1 MDSSI
6 NKIDKTNGKSI
17 KNDIKDLNII
27 KTNNKESQNSN
38 ESTQLNSL
46 EKSQK
51 KNNYKI
57 MEEDKC
63 NIITNDEEEEL
74 IIMGE
79 NNTKEI
85 ITKGNGKKYDSIKNY
100 IHIKIIIS
108 KKGGNNL
115 ISFKKVWSKFHDLS
129 NIFVNNIFLIAE
141 NEFIICSH
149 ESIIYSK
156 YLFSNIC
163 KNDKI
168 TIYEKSYIGG
178 ILINN
183 YLIALTSNSLLS
195 NGEDK
200 LLIYDIPK
208 ENFVINIV
216 GYSFA
221 ISQNNLSLINIP
233 EIYKIDQENNI
244 ILLCACKKYT
254 KYQKNGILLVIINLD
269 KNVIKYKEFYETNN
283 FEVFSFC
290 PIERYDNSI
299 LEPKKIEIIDK
310 QYILVGGLDSSK
322 KKGLIKLFKINFRK
336 KIDGTKIEYIQAK
349 IEYIQDVTFEKSFKE
364 KGSITSIYQ
373 NIKNGKIYAIF
384 SDGNMSSFS
393 PPKIDIKENN

>member
-17 KNDIKDLNII
+17 KNDIKDLNIT

-57 MEEDKC
+57 MEIIGVKC
-63 NIITNDEEEEL
+63 NIIPDDEDEEM

-85 ITKGNGKKYDSIKNY
+85 ITKGNGKSDSIKSY
-100 IHIKIIIS
+100 IHIKIIIG

-115 ISFKKVWSKFHDLS
+115 ISFKKGLSKFHDLPK
-129 NIFVNNIFLIAE
+129 IFVNNIILIKE

-156 YLFSNIC
+156 NLFSNIH

-183 YLIALTSNSLLS
+183 NLIALTSNSLLS

-208 ENFVINIV
+208 EKYVINIV

-233 EIYKIDQENNI
+233 EIYKIDQENYI

-254 KYQKNGILLVIINLD
+254 KCQKNGILLVIINLD
-269 KNVIKYKEFYETNN
+269 KNVIKYKEFYKTNN

-299 LEPKKIEIIDK
+299 FEPKKIEIIDK

-336 KIDGTKIEYIQAK
+336 KIDGIK
-349 IEYIQDVTFEKSFKE
+349 IEYIQDVAFEKSFKR

-373 NIKNGKIYAIF
+373 NIKNGKIYVIF

-393 PPKIDIKENN
+393 PPKIGIKENN